1 MVPLIEI
8 GSANILM
15 QSERI
20 ASNFAV
26 FLDSNYYVVRPISE
40 GSKTLSLRSDSL
52 TGFEGRV
59 GVAEEG
65 GGGTVSAID
74 SKSERDSV

>member
-8 GSANILM
+8 GLANVM
-15 QSERI
+15 RQSETV
-20 ASNFAV
+20 ASNVTAP
-26 FLDSNYYVVRPISE
+26 LDSIYYVMRPILE
-40 GSKTLSLRSDSL
+40 GSGTLSLRSDSL

-74 SKSERDSV
+74 GKSERNLV

>member
-8 GSANILM
+8 RLANIFM
-15 QSERI
+15 QCEII

-26 FLDSNYYVVRPISE
+26 PLDSIYYVVQPVLG
-40 GSKTLSLRSDSL
+40 GSGTLSLRSDSL

-59 GVAEEG
+59 GVTEEG

-74 SKSERDSV
+74 SKSEPNSV